1 VKKKRLHSFN
11 VLDSSPAERRLWHF
25 TVERDDLKLGSE
37 TTVSS
42 NALLPEKIVEKDWHE
57 LYQPKLNIAWLPAE
71 QVFLRVVQ
79 LPAVDRQ
86 ELMSMLEFQLEKLS
100 PLPVAQVVWS
110 AEVLPSSVEKMQ
122 TTIVCIVARDLVE
135 QFLGAIEASSFQ
147 PDRLEVPNLNQ
158 IIADGQRE
166 DGGWIYVGS
175 GADGESCTVAWWSG
189 GTLQQLQFL
198 RLPVPAMPSGEKNA
212 LAAHDVRAARSRYLH
227 EQLMQVAWAGEL
239 EGWLTLPVKWRIVAD
254 EQSAAYW
261 QSLVKDWSEDDV
273 EVHPAADR
281 KGMAQFSA
289 KRVLR
294 GESGANLLPAE
305 YAARYHQQYTD
316 RLWMRALGALVMA
329 YVFGVIIY
337 MVALQFYTFK
347 DSGLKT
353 QIASI
358 ANSYTNVLKL
368 KERVGVMEEQ
378 LTMKYAA
385 LDCWKVAS
393 ELLPEGFNLVN
404 LVLGN
409 RGRTMR
415 LEGTAPPDQRDKVI
429 EFNDAVRKAEINGKP
444 LFKDVTPPNMNARS
458 GSQNISW
465 NFECRLNVSDAE

>member
-1 VKKKRLHSFN
+1 MKKKRLHSFN
-11 VLDSSPAERRLWHF
+11 VLDSSPAERRLWQF
-25 TVERDDLKLGSE
+25 AVEKDDLKLESE
-37 TTVSS
+37 TTVP
-42 NALLPEKIVEKDWHE
+42 AKDPLPAKIVEKDWHE
-57 LYQPKLNIAWLPAE
+57 LVQPKLNIAWLPTD

-86 ELMSMLEFQLEKLS
+86 ELLSMLEFQLEKLS

-110 AEVLPSSVEKMQ
+110 MEVLPSTVEKMQ
-122 TTIVCIVARDLVE
+122 TAIVCIVARELVE
-135 QFLGAIEASSFQ
+135 QFLGAVEASSFQ

-158 IIADGQRE
+158 IVADGQRE
-166 DGGWIYVGS
+166 DGGWIYPGS
-175 GADGESCTVAWWSG
+175 GADADTCTVAWWAG

-198 RLPVPAMPSGEKNA
+198 RLPVPAAPTGEKG
-212 LAAHDVRAARSRYLH
+212 LVIGPDIRTVRSQYLH

-254 EQSAAYW
+254 EQTAAYW
-261 QSLVKDWSEDDV
+261 QSLVKDWSEDGV
-273 EVHPAADR
+273 EVYPASDR
-281 KGMAQFSA
+281 LGLAKFSA
-289 KRVLR
+289 KRVMR
-294 GESGANLLPAE
+294 GDSGANLLPPE
-305 YAARYHQQYTD
+305 YSARYHQQYTD

-337 MVALQFYTFK
+337 MIVLQFYTFK
-347 DSGLKT
+347 DSSLKT
-353 QIASI
+353 QVAGV
-358 ANSYTNVLKL
+358 ANTYTNVLKL
-368 KERVGVMEEQ
+368 KEKVGVMEEQ

-393 ELLPEGFNLVN
+393 ELLPEGFNLGN
-404 LVLGN
+404 LVLGG

-415 LEGTAPPDQRDKVI
+415 LEGTAPPDQREKVI

-465 NFECRLNVSDAE
+465 NFDCRLNVSDAE

>member
-1 VKKKRLHSFN
+1 MKKKRLHSFN
-11 VLDSSPAERRLWHF
+11 VLDSSPAERRLWQF
-25 TVERDDLKLGSE
+25 SVEKDDLKLESE
-37 TTVSS
+37 TTVSG
-42 NALLPEKIVEKDWHE
+42 NAPLPEKIVQKDWHE
-57 LYQPKLNIAWLPAE
+57 LYQPKLNIAWLPTE

-79 LPAVDRQ
+79 LPAVDRP
-86 ELMSMLEFQLEKLS
+86 ELLSMLEFQLEKLS

-110 AEVLPSSVEKMQ
+110 VEVLPSSAEKMQ
-122 TTIVCIVARDLVE
+122 TAIVCIVARDLVE
-135 QFLGAIEASSFQ
+135 QFLGGVEGSSFQ

-166 DGGWIYVGS
+166 DGGWIYPGS
-175 GADGESCTVAWWSG
+175 GADADSCTVAWWSG

-198 RLPVPAMPSGEKNA
+198 RLPVPAAPSGEKSA
-212 LAAHDVRAARSRYLH
+212 LAAHDVRAARSQYLH
-227 EQLMQVAWAGEL
+227 EQLMQVAWAGEM

-254 EQSAAYW
+254 EENAAYW
-261 QSLVKDWSEDDV
+261 QSLVKDWSEDGV
-273 EVHPAADR
+273 EVQPAADR
-281 KGMAQFSA
+281 AGLAKFSA
-289 KRVLR
+289 KRMLR
-294 GESGANLLPAE
+294 GEAGANLLPPE

-316 RLWMRALGALVMA
+316 RLWMRALGALVMV

-337 MVALQFYTFK
+337 MIALQFFTFK
-347 DSGLKT
+347 DSSLKT
-353 QIASI
+353 QIAGI
-358 ANSYTNVLKL
+358 ANNYTNVLKL

-385 LDCWKVAS
+385 LDCCKVAS

-415 LEGTAPPDQRDKVI
+415 LEGTAPSDQREKVI
-429 EFNDAVRKAEINGKP
+429 EFNDAMRKAEVNGKT
-444 LFKDVTPPNMNARS
+444 LFKDVTPPNMNAR
-458 GSQNISW
+458 GAAQNITW